1 MARVTRPGGVLYI
14 DHEHSPDYWRNDP
27 AYAEFAAHAAR
38 FDWRKFLVP
47 RNYFG
52 KLRRLLFDP
61 RYSNEGDIHVWP
73 DDHIDWTEV
82 EAVAKAQG
90 FVMLFCD
97 DYLVCRSGYRAEVY
111 EAYRRRCTDMR
122 VMALRKA
129 R

>member
-14 DHEHSPDYWRNDP
+14 DHEHSPDYWANDP
-27 AYAEFAAHAAR
+27 TYAEFAARAAR
-38 FDWRKFLVP
+38 FDWRKFLFP
-47 RNYFG
+47 RNYYG

-82 EAVAKAQG
+82 EAVAKREG
-90 FVMLFCD
+90 FETLFCH

-111 EAYRRRCTDMR
+111 EAYQGRCTDMR

-129 R
+129 A